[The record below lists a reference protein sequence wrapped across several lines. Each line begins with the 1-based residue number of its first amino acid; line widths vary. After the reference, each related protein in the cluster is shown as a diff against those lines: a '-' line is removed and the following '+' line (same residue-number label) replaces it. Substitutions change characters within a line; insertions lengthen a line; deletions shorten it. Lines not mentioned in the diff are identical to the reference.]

1 MSHKTF
7 LVFIF
12 IFFLT
17 FNSDE
22 LLADSENENTILL
35 NGENYIVKV
44 DFDSYPIKLG
54 EQFIDIKID
63 YRENTE
69 IKFNGN
75 VEVYF
80 NTPDKNK
87 RYRFFALKLP
97 ETESLYKA
105 THTFKE
111 PGEWMIEIYIDDKN
125 ISENFIFVVSVN
137 NPAITAFKHGYL
149 VMLLVVLF
157 IVVAFVKLSFEA
169 KNKK

>member
-17 FNSDE
+17 FNFNE
-22 LLADSENENTILL
+22 LLADSKNENTILL

-44 DFDSYPIKLG
+44 DFDSYHIKLG

-97 ETESLYKA
+97 DTESLYKA

-125 ISENFIFVVSVN
+125 ISENFIFFVSVN

-169 KNKK
+169 KSKK

>member
-17 FNSDE
+17 FNSNE

-111 PGEWMIEIYIDDKN
+111 PGDWMIEIYIDDKN
-125 ISENFIFVVSVN
+125 ISENFIFFVSVN

-157 IVVAFVKLSFEA
+157 IVVAFVKLTFEA
-169 KNKK
+169 KSKK

>member
-17 FNSDE
+17 FNFNE
-22 LLADSENENTILL
+22 LLADSKNENTILL

-111 PGEWMIEIYIDDKN
+111 PGDWMIEIYIDDKN
-125 ISENFIFVVSVN
+125 ISENFIFFVSVN

-157 IVVAFVKLSFEA
+157 IVVAFVKLTFEA
-169 KNKK
+169 KSKK

>member
-1 MSHKTF
+1 MNNKTF

-17 FNSDE
+17 FNFNE
-22 LLADSENENTILL
+22 LLADSKNENTILL

-75 VEVYF
+75 VELYF

-111 PGEWMIEIYIDDKN
+111 PGDWMIEIYIDDKN

>member
-1 MSHKTF
+1 MNNKTF

-17 FNSDE
+17 FNFNE
-22 LLADSENENTILL
+22 LLADSKNENTILL

-87 RYRFFALKLP
+87 RYRFFDLKLP

-125 ISENFIFVVSVN
+125 ISENFIFFVSVN

>member
-1 MSHKTF
+1 MNNKTF
-7 LVFIF
+7 FVFIF
-12 IFFLT
+12 IFFLII
-17 FNSDE
+17 NSNE

-35 NGENYIVKV
+35 NGENYIVRV
-44 DFDSYPIKLG
+44 DFDTYPIKLG

-63 YRENTE
+63 YTKNPE
-69 IKFNGN
+69 IKFNGI
-75 VEVYF
+75 VEIFF
-80 NTPDKNK
+80 NTPEKNK
-87 RYRFFALKLP
+87 RYKFFALKLP
-97 ETESLYKA
+97 QTESLYKA
-105 THTFKE
+105 THIFKE

-125 ISENFIFVVSVN
+125 ISENFIFFVSVN